1 MTDVSPQN
9 PARRRSRF
17 GFVDLFSGAGGMSC
31 GFARHPAFRV
41 LAAADAELAKPS
53 MRAGS
58 LQCNATYA
66 ANMGLAP
73 VRMDLSDVKPAELRE
88 KLGLGDEKVHILSA
102 CPPCTGFSRANPQNH
117 LRDDRRNSLVQRA
130 AEFATALEAD
140 VVVMENARELL
151 RGNFAGHFAA
161 FHAHLEAHDYQ
172 VWARSCLLSQFGLP
186 QIRERALVIAVR
198 DGLTLRTLDDLWNG
212 WSVAPRAMT
221 VRAAW
226 RHLAGADGNAFPAF
240 AGQTVAARLAAIPA
254 DGGSWADLVHR
265 RDAEALL
272 TDGMKRILAEG
283 KVGSHPDI
291 YGRMWWDRPA
301 PTIKRECAHTGNG
314 RYAHPREHR
323 LCTLR
328 EMASL
333 QGFPVDY
340 QFAGSSLSNNY
351 RHLGDAVPPLIS
363 HQLAH
368 VCHWILTGRKPR
380 LRDAILAGTHLRA
393 EDLTGAA

>member
-1 MTDVSPQN
+1 MAEQFPHSTP
-9 PARRRSRF
+9 RRGARF

-53 MRAGS
+53 MKAGS

-73 VRMDLSDVKPAELRE
+73 VRLDLSAVEPEELRE
-88 KLGLGDEKVHILSA
+88 KLRLGTQKVHVLSV

-140 VVVMENARELL
+140 MVVMENARELL

-161 FHAHLEAHDYQ
+161 FRAHLESHGYE
-172 VWARSCLLSQFGLP
+172 VWARSCLLPEFGLP
-186 QIRERALVIAVR
+186 QVRERALVIAAR
-198 DGLTLRTLDDLWNG
+198 RGLTLRTLDDLWQG
-212 WSVAPRAMT
+212 WKVAPSAVT

-226 RHLAGADGNAFPAF
+226 RHLAGATGNECPAF
-240 AGQTVAARLAAIPA
+240 ASATVAARLAAIPA

-265 RDAEALL
+265 RDAAQLL
-272 TDGMKRILAEG
+272 TAGMERILASG
-283 KVGSHPDI
+283 KTGSHPDV

-314 RYAHPREHR
+314 RYAHPSEHR

-333 QGFPVDY
+333 QGFPADY
-340 QFAGSSLSNNY
+340 QFAGASLSNNY

-368 VCHWILTGRKPR
+368 VCHWMLTGRQPR
-380 LRDAILAGTHLRA
+380 LAETILNGTHLRA
-393 EDLTGAA
+393 GDLVRAR